1 MTILEIS
8 RQIEYMYKQDTNPDA
23 SEWNMVFA
31 NFDDALEK
39 CLDLNTLIKCV
50 LEDNNWYIPFDYRM
64 KIMEKAKN
72 LGANSHEFLC
82 DYYSYKCAYLDPGIE
97 WAEASLKLDELNE
110 RHNLLSEND

>member
-1 MTILEIS
+1 MFN
-8 RQIEYMYKQDTNPDA
+8 QDKNLDV
-23 SEWNMVFA
+23 SEWNKVFI
-31 NFDDALEK
+31 NFEDALEK
-39 CLDLNTLIKCV
+39 CSDASTLIKCI

-82 DYYSYKCAYLDPGIE
+82 DYYSYKCAYLDPSIE
-97 WAEASLKLDELNE
+97 WAEASLKLDELNK